1 MRGYVFLLKLMRL
14 LGKCVL
20 NKRSYIKRSSYVYF
34 FVDSVCVIINVV

>member
-20 NKRSYIKRSSYVYF
+20 NKSYIKRSLYVYF